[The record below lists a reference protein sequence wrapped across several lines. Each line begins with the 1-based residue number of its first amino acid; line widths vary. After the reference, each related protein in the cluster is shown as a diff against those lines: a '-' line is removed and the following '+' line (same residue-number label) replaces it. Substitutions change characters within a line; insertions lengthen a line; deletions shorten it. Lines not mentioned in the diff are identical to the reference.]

1 MHTQRERER
10 EKEACRG
17 VDCETSLTTL
27 LEHFPIMF
35 INRQE
40 RILLREKNGC
50 QVLGSRLNELGFSHG
65 FESSARDIQTATLQK
80 QAPRKKGNGPN
91 GWHWES
97 HGVFYPPE
105 IRLHIRPWKVA
116 VGRWGNTFRMG
127 WWDMLV
133 HPMSLEISQVRS
145 PTTKAGFT
153 YLKLQS
159 FLPRH

>member
-1 MHTQRERER
+1 MKYTERER
-10 EKEACRG
+10 EKKKEACRG
-17 VDCETSLTTL
+17 VDFGTAWYDTSWTL
-27 LEHFPIMF
+27 SYHVYQPTGTDPARCLVHASTNLASAMVLRVPPGTFKLQHCKS
-35 INRQE
+35 R
-40 RILLREKNGC
+40 RREKK
-50 QVLGSRLNELGFSHG
+50 E
-65 FESSARDIQTATLQK
+65 TA
-80 QAPRKKGNGPN
+80 PN

-97 HGVFYPPE
+97 HGVFVYPPE

-145 PTTKAGFT
+145 ATTKAGFT

>member
-1 MHTQRERER
+1 MHDYTKREREKK
-10 EKEACRG
+10 KEACRG
-17 VDCETSLTTL
+17 VDFETSLGTAWYDTSWNL
-27 LEHFPIMF
+27 CYHV
-35 INRQE
+35 INDR
-40 RILLREKNGC
+40 NGSC
-50 QVLGSRLNELGFSHG
+50 QVLGSRLYESGFSHG

-80 QAPRKKGNGPN
+80 QAPRKKGNGPKRMTL
-91 GWHWES
+91 GIPW
-97 HGVFYPPE
+97 VFVYPPD
-105 IRLHIRPWKVA
+105 IRIHIRPWKVA
-116 VGRWGNTFRMG
+116 VGRWGNTLRMG